1 MGMLG
6 MRTKSKKE
14 RRAELDR
21 EDYQQIANQ
30 AGNTKQ
36 TGAQIQKQDKVYGI
50 SKEEYT
56 LKRRNSVQ
64 LGGNPVKYYGDV
76 RESLMRNV
84 EMRKQSE
91 EIDLRKESEKN
102 IAGVTSQ
109 KVRAGRKIGTGRSAS
124 LMAALEGKSTRYRG
138 I

>member
-21 EDYQQIANQ
+21 EDYQHIANQ
-30 AGNTKQ
+30 ARNTKQ

>member
-21 EDYQQIANQ
+21 RDYQHIAYQ
-30 AGNTKQ
+30 AKNTKQ
-36 TGAQIQKQDKVYGI
+36 TGAQMQKQDKVYGI
-50 SKEEYT
+50 SKQEYT
-56 LKRRNSVQ
+56 LERRGSGQ
-64 LGGNPVKYYGDV
+64 LGRSPVNYYGDV

>member
-1 MGMLG
+1 M
-6 MRTKSKKE
+6 
-14 RRAELDR
+14 
-21 EDYQQIANQ
+21 
-30 AGNTKQ
+30 
-36 TGAQIQKQDKVYGI
+36 QKQDKVYGI
-50 SKEEYT
+50 SKQEYT
-56 LKRRNSVQ
+56 LERRGSGQ
-64 LGGNPVKYYGDV
+64 LGRSPVNYYGDV

>member
-1 MGMLG
+1 MGMYA
-6 MRTKSKKE
+6 RSKSKKE
-14 RRAELDR
+14 RRAE
-21 EDYQQIANQ
+21 EYEKVAY
-30 AGNTKQ
+30 NTKQ
-36 TGAQIQKQDKVYGI
+36 TGAQMQKQDKVYGI

-84 EMRKQSE
+84 EMRKQSK

-138 I
+138 L

>member
-30 AGNTKQ
+30 ARNTKQ

>member
-30 AGNTKQ
+30 ARNTKQ

-84 EMRKQSE
+84 
-91 EIDLRKESEKN
+91 
-102 IAGVTSQ
+102 
-109 KVRAGRKIGTGRSAS
+109 
-124 LMAALEGKSTRYRG
+124 
-138 I
+138 

>member
-1 MGMLG
+1 MGTLYRRG
-6 MRTKSKKE
+6 QKSKKE

-21 EDYQQIANQ
+21 KDYEQVAYS
-30 AGNTKQ
+30 TKQ
-36 TGAQIQKQDKVYGI
+36 TGTQMQKQDKVYGI
-50 SKEEYT
+50 NKEEYT
-56 LKRRNSVQ
+56 RKDRNFSK
-64 LGGNPVKYYGDV
+64 LGGQGIAYYGDV
-76 RESLMRNV
+76 RDSLMRNV
-84 EMRKQSE
+84 EMRKQSK

-138 I
+138 L

>member
-30 AGNTKQ
+30 ARNTKQ

-84 EMRKQSE
+84 EMRKQSK

>member
-30 AGNTKQ
+30 ARNTKQ

-84 EMRKQSE
+84 EMRKQSK

-109 KVRAGRKIGTGRSAS
+109 KVRAGRKIGTDVSITDGRI
-124 LMAALEGKSTRYRG
+124 RRQ
-138 I
+138 IN

>member
-1 MGMLG
+1 
-6 MRTKSKKE
+6 
-14 RRAELDR
+14 
-21 EDYQQIANQ
+21 
-30 AGNTKQ
+30 
-36 TGAQIQKQDKVYGI
+36 
-50 SKEEYT
+50 
-56 LKRRNSVQ
+56 
-64 LGGNPVKYYGDV
+64 
-76 RESLMRNV
+76 MRNV